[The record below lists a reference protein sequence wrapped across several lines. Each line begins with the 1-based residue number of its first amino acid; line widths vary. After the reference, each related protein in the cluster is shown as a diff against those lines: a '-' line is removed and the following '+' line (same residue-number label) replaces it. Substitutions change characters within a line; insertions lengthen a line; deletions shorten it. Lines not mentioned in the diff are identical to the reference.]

1 MTIFPRIPFSLRCFK
16 QCRRRGFLEGHSLS
30 PKGSIKPA
38 AIQFGEGSQKKQ
50 NNGWHFDRAELAS
63 SALRSKA
70 RATLTW
76 IPDLPTKK
84 GQRRSNIIHFSYFF
98 PILYMAD
105 NVGHLQCEG
114 KFLYFL
120 TICSFPP
127 SLSLLC
133 LLSLSIHMPAPC
145 CPASC
150 CSASMHLVEARR
162 KAAGMMKAPDFP
174 RRDMAVSFSIGV
186 MTKTHRDCTNYKAL
200 CSISISYTIHIARRF
215 FFCKKMLRPFLHKEF
230 LDFEKST
237 PPYSSFP
244 KGAFFPLVRD
254 AV

>member
-1 MTIFPRIPFSLRCFK
+1 MADDVAAFAMRGKIPALFTIF
-16 QCRRRGFLEGHSLS
+16 
-30 PKGSIKPA
+30 
-38 AIQFGEGSQKKQ
+38 
-50 NNGWHFDRAELAS
+50 
-63 SALRSKA
+63 
-70 RATLTW
+70 
-76 IPDLPTKK
+76 
-84 GQRRSNIIHFSYFF
+84 
-98 PILYMAD
+98 
-105 NVGHLQCEG
+105 
-114 KFLYFL
+114 
-120 TICSFPP
+120 SFPP
-127 SLSLLC
+127 PLFLLC

-174 RRDMAVSFSIGV
+174 LRDMAVSFSIGV